1 MPSFTKKFQ
10 QALGVSS
17 AAAPKAKPKAPAHKS
32 LVPPSPRAGL
42 IREAL
47 DLYRQHSPAIH
58 GLQDA
63 TLKQMKKRPP
73 NVNDVDTL

>member
-1 MPSFTKKFQ
+1 MPSFTKKLQ

-73 NVNDVDTL
+73 NVNDVDSL